1 MASIRSDGRAG
12 SPDGPPFESLA
23 TGRCGLAPVRPRPA
37 TGSAAA
43 LEKVAGLQH
52 GGCSDAGPVRPHNE
66 DCWRALPEVGLFVV
80 ADGMGGYRAGEVAAE
95 IAVDTACRLVPL
107 YAASEDCGAALAR
120 AFEAGNQAILQ
131 CAAAN
136 PDCLGMGTTLVA
148 CLLRDGVLHVA
159 HVGDSRAYLL
169 RDGRLHRL
177 TRDHSI
183 GQALCD
189 SGAVNEA
196 QLRHLPGRGILTRAL
211 GVEESVACDL
221 VAYAWEPE
229 DCLLLCSD
237 GVSDLLPDEAVA
249 RLLAESGSAGPVAQ
263 AEALVAAAVNAGG
276 CDNITA
282 LVVRVAASGRLPY
295 AGASEAVH

>member
-12 SPDGPPFESLA
+12 SPDGPPIESLA
-23 TGRCGLAPVRPRPA
+23 AARRGLAPVQR
-37 TGSAAA
+37 SAAA
-43 LEKVAGLQH
+43 GMPGATLGVPGLAH

-66 DCWRALPEVGLFVV
+66 DCWRAVPEAGLFVV

-95 IAVDTACRLVPL
+95 IAVETACRLIPL
-107 YAASEDCGAALAR
+107 NSASQDPGAAMAR
-120 AFEAGNQAILQ
+120 TFAACNQAILQ

-169 RDGRLHRL
+169 RDGQLHRL

-183 GQALCD
+183 GQALWD
-189 SGAVNEA
+189 SGAVTEA
-196 QLRHLPGRGILTRAL
+196 QLRELPGRGILTRAL

-221 VAYAWEPE
+221 VAYTWEPA
-229 DCLLLCSD
+229 DRLLICSD
-237 GVSDLLPDEAVA
+237 GVSDLLSDEAVA
-249 RLLAESGSAGPVAQ
+249 QLLLENDSAGALAQ
-263 AEALVAAAVNAGG
+263 AEALVVAAAHAGG

-282 LVVRVAASGRLPY
+282 LVVRAAEPGRSPF
-295 AGASEAVH
+295 AGASEAMH